1 MQANKNNSTLYW
13 QKNWSDFLLEKCWSQ
28 LWICQRML
36 YIFRFDIRVTQH
48 KTYSSLSPLY
58 QIAITLFN
66 LILADPTFA
75 SVQYFPPRLDCNR
88 QIWSSAVI
96 SWLYLSSD
104 AIIFLY
110 LSSAIISYLY
120 LSSGVINFLYL
131 SSAGI
136 NFLTSHLLSSVVFI
150 CDLLLSVVFIWHL
163 LSSIFFDFEYYLLSS
178 IVFICNLLLSF
189 VSICHLMSLISFT
202 CHHLSSNL
210 TNFLYLIICC
220 HQFSLSVICCH
231 QFSLS
236 IICCHQL
243 S

>member
-1 MQANKNNSTLYW
+1 M
-13 QKNWSDFLLEKCWSQ
+13 LEKCWSQ

-136 NFLTSHLLSSVVFI
+136 NFLTCHLLSSVVFI
-150 CDLLLSVVFIWHL
+150 CELLLSVVFIW
-163 LSSIFFDFEYYLLSS
+163 YLLSS
-178 IVFICNLLLSF
+178 IVFICNLLSSF
-189 VSICHLMSLISFT
+189 VSICHLMPLISFT
-202 CHHLSSNL
+202 CHHLPSDL
-210 TNFLYLIICC
+210 TNFLYLIICW
-220 HQFSLSVICCH
+220 HQFSLP
-231 QFSLS
+231 
-236 IICCHQL
+236 IICCH
-243 S
+243 